1 MWGAAAFVIKLQR
14 FRPRLGEFKSW
25 RYSALRPR
33 VMSITQRR
41 AFYDVFAKYGIAVG
55 GIAVIAAIALIFF
68 YLFYV
73 VAPLFF
79 PAQVRAAAVYSAPV
93 DGAGADGA
101 HLGLEELG
109 EVATR
114 FRDNGVVEYFNADD
128 GRLLGRERLP
138 VPAGAQVTA
147 VATGQPGNRVVAL
160 GLSNGQAL
168 VAQYQFDISYP
179 GGRRTVT
186 PVLTFPF
193 GEPLLAVDPLGRPIT
208 HFAVRHSDSHLGFAA
223 VLDNRLLRYVAF
235 DKSVNMMTDA
245 VQVEWAFESEF
256 TLSEA
261 ARFLLLGPNLAN
273 LYVAD
278 ADGFVNY
285 FDISKRQP
293 LTRTQRVEAAPEG
306 GEITQL
312 RYLLEGISLLI
323 GDSEGGLA
331 QWFPVRDA
339 ANRQRLVK
347 VRSFEPMPSAITE
360 ILSEPRRKGF
370 LVGDREGNLGLYHTT
385 SHRTLYRG
393 ELMPGPIR
401 LLAVSPRSKVVLAEN
416 AGGQVAVADVY
427 NEHPEV
433 SWSALWGEVWYE
445 SYDRP
450 SYTWQSSSANTDFEP
465 KFSLAPLTFGTFKA
479 AFFAMLVAVP
489 LGIMG
494 AVFTANFMSAGM
506 RRYVKPT
513 IEIME
518 AMPTVILGFLAG
530 LWLAPFLEANL
541 PGVAAMLIF
550 FPIGMLA
557 AALIWSR
564 LPQRLR
570 NATEGW
576 EAALLIPVVVVIG
589 VLSIALSQP
598 MEQWF
603 FGGDLR
609 LYITQEL
616 GLDYDQRNSIV
627 VGLAMGFA
635 VIPTIY
641 SISEDAIF
649 SVPRHLINGS
659 LALGATTWQ
668 TLVNVVMPTASPG
681 IFSALMMGLGRAVGE
696 TMIVLMATGNTPV
709 MDMSILQGMRTLSAN
724 VAVEMPES
732 EVDSTHY
739 RVLFLAALVLFML
752 TFVFNTGAEV
762 VRQRLRKRYGN
773 L

>member
-1 MWGAAAFVIKLQR
+1 
-14 FRPRLGEFKSW
+14 
-25 RYSALRPR
+25 
-33 VMSITQRR
+33 MSITQRR
-41 AFYDVFAKYGIAVG
+41 AFYDAFARHGIAVG
-55 GIAVIAAIALIFF
+55 GISVIVAIALIFF

-73 VAPLFF
+73 VVPLFF
-79 PAQVRAAAVYSAPV
+79 PADVRQAGIYPVSVDTQTTQGVGVY
-93 DGAGADGA
+93 
-101 HLGLEELG
+101 LGLEELG

-114 FRDNGVVEYFNADD
+114 VRDDGVVDYFNAAD
-128 GRLLGRERLP
+128 GRLLGNDRLP
-138 VPAGAQVTA
+138 LPAGVQVTS
-147 VATGQPGNRVVAL
+147 VAMGQPGNRVVAL

-168 VAQYQFDISYP
+168 VTQYQFRISYP
-179 GGRRTVT
+179 DGRRTVT
-186 PVLTFPF
+186 PTLTFPF
-193 GEPLLAVDPLGRPIT
+193 GEPLIDVDPLGRPVT
-208 HFAVRHSDSHLGFAA
+208 HFAVRHADSDLGFAA

-235 DKSVNMMTDA
+235 DKTVNMMTDE
-245 VQVEWAFESEF
+245 VQVERAFESDGV
-256 TLSEA
+256 LPDA

-273 LYVAD
+273 IYVAD
-278 ADGFVNY
+278 ASGFVSY
-285 FDISKRQP
+285 FDSSQP
-293 LTRTQRVEAAPEG
+293 ESLTRVQRIRVVPKG
-306 GEITQL
+306 REITQM
-312 RYLLEGISLLI
+312 RFLLEGISLLI

-339 ANRQRLVK
+339 SNRYELAK
-347 VRSFEPMPSAITE
+347 VRNFDPMAGAITE
-360 ILSEPRRKGF
+360 ILAEPRRKGF
-370 LVGDREGNLGLYHTT
+370 LAGDSQGNLGLYHTT
-385 SHRTLYRG
+385 SHRTLYHDR
-393 ELMPGPIR
+393 LMAGPIR

-416 AGGQVAVADVY
+416 DADQIAVADID
-427 NEHPEV
+427 NEHPEI

-445 SYDRP
+445 SYPEP
-450 SYTWQSSSANTDFEP
+450 SFTWQSSSATTDFEP
-465 KFSLAPLTFGTFKA
+465 KFSLVPLTFGTFKA

-541 PGVAAMLIF
+541 PGVAAMLICL
-550 FPIGMLA
+550 PVGMFI

-564 LPQRLR
+564 LPQVAR
-570 NATEGW
+570 NVTEGW
-576 EAALLIPVVVVIG
+576 EAALLIPVVILIG
-589 VLSIALSQP
+589 VVAVSLSQP

-609 LYITQEL
+609 LYLTQEL
-616 GLDYDQRNSIV
+616 GINYDQRNSIV

-709 MDMSILQGMRTLSAN
+709 MDMSIFQGMRTLSAN

-752 TFVFNTGAEV
+752 TFVFNTGAEI
-762 VRQRLRKRYGN
+762 VRQRLRKRYGS